1 MNTKKKPEPVQE
13 KYQQTK
19 ANSKRKAKRQQ
30 QPHER
35 QQQFHE
41 QERIETRMFD

>member
-1 MNTKKKPEPVQE
+1 MNTKKKPGPRQK

-30 QPHER
+30 QPHE
-35 QQQFHE
+35 